1 MSYMWYNV
9 NLIVW
14 WVFFCTSQEIC
25 FCWIDFMALL
35 IYIHVLYVLAI
46 WQKINGKDWGLKK
59 NCYSLNDPVVT
70 RSTRCCDSNTCSS
83 ILSQEYI
90 YNKWFHY
97 YRVIRLSTLIII
109 TNEVFFIP
117 FSADWWCTLST
128 HQRESINV
136 TKTSWW
142 FTTELISHKPLFN

>member
-59 NCYSLNDPVVT
+59 NCYSLMIL
-70 RSTRCCDSNTCSS
+70 TRCCDSNTCSS

-97 YRVIRLSTLIII
+97 YRVIKLSTLIII

-128 HQRESINV
+128 HQRESI
-136 TKTSWW
+136 TG
-142 FTTELISHKPLFN
+142 

>member
-14 WVFFCTSQEIC
+14 WGFFCTSQEIC

-59 NCYSLNDPVVT
+59 KLLFFKWSWQDLQDVVIQIHVHVVVFYL
-70 RSTRCCDSNTCSS
+70 RST
-83 ILSQEYI
+83 YI
-90 YNKWFHY
+90 ING
-97 YRVIRLSTLIII
+97 
-109 TNEVFFIP
+109 FI
-117 FSADWWCTLST
+117 
-128 HQRESINV
+128 
-136 TKTSWW
+136 
-142 FTTELISHKPLFN
+142 TTELSNWVH

>member
-1 MSYMWYNV
+1 MEKSDRMEITMFSMPRWNIIRLELKYVIYVIYNV

-14 WVFFCTSQEIC
+14 WFFFSTSQEIC

-59 NCYSLNDPVVT
+59 NCYSLNDPDKIYKMLWFKYMYMY
-70 RSTRCCDSNTCSS
+70 SSS

-90 YNKWFHY
+90 Y
-97 YRVIRLSTLIII
+97 II
-109 TNEVFFIP
+109 NGFI
-117 FSADWWCTLST
+117 
-128 HQRESINV
+128 
-136 TKTSWW
+136 
-142 FTTELISHKPLFN
+142 TTELSNWVH

>member
-14 WVFFCTSQEIC
+14 WFFFLYQSRDLFLLNWFYGFVNIYTCIICTSN
-25 FCWIDFMALL
+25 MAKNKWKRLR
-35 IYIHVLYVLAI
+35 IKK
-46 WQKINGKDWGLKK
+46 KI
-59 NCYSLNDPVVT
+59 
-70 RSTRCCDSNTCSS
+70 TCSS

-117 FSADWWCTLST
+117 FSAEWWCTLST